1 VSASPPPVIRMPG
14 SAGEPPHPYR
24 PDVPNLF
31 DWDQPEEESMLNNAT
46 LCGHLAVAALLM
58 MNLGALA
65 SGGSLAAFGCLM
77 APVSWWMAQLHD
89 IGAPGSRHNYLA
101 IVIMQFFAAVTFL
114 EGVL

>member
-1 VSASPPPVIRMPG
+1 MSASPPPVIRMPG

-65 SGGSLAAFGCLM
+65 SQAARRF
-77 APVSWWMAQLHD
+77 ADEVAHRKF
-89 IGAPGSRHNYLA
+89 PGDEHS
-101 IVIMQFFAAVTFL
+101 F
-114 EGVL
+114 E